1 MSCIYVPSKLL
12 VLLGCL
18 GVVLGG
24 LGCST
29 TIKLSCK
36 GLAPSEAGNLI
47 YESTNMGMA
56 ALIHCTALHTM
67 QLLLAMYFKRFQFSS
82 DTSQVIDD
90 DERMAVHCLK
100 SESSGM

>member
-1 MSCIYVPSKLL
+1 MQRCVVVDVPSLYS
-12 VLLGCL
+12 VLCNCVLYVYMYQANYLYYSGVW

-47 YESTNMGMA
+47 YESTNMDMA

-67 QLLLAMYFKRFQFSS
+67 QL
-82 DTSQVIDD
+82 
-90 DERMAVHCLK
+90 
-100 SESSGM
+100 